1 MRDLPRV
8 QIAETKIRP
17 VVPHSAVLKP
27 QTNGA
32 YHRDRKVSP
41 SAINEGAHSLPLRAQ
56 HTPTIIRGV
65 KYQSATLC
73 KNVGAH
79 LQSARRGQVEYQA
92 AGRLMYVGLDSR
104 KSSGCGKQLTVAA
117 PTVSRLGAQPAI
129 DVIAISSQDTT

>member
-1 MRDLPRV
+1 MRDRTRV
-8 QIAETKIRP
+8 QIAETKIRR
-17 VVPHSAVLKP
+17 VVHQSAVLKP
-27 QTNGA
+27 QSDVA
-32 YHRDRKVSP
+32 YHRDREVSS
-41 SAINEGAHSLPLRAQ
+41 SAINEGAHGLPLRAQ

-79 LQSARRGQVEYQA
+79 PQSARRGQVEYQA
-92 AGRLMYVGLDSR
+92 AGRLMYVCLDSR
-104 KSSGCGKQLTVAA
+104 KPSGCGKQLTVAV